1 MFKTLTSRVVALPSS
16 LDSLDVCSRYELRR
30 SINIG
35 DVGDTS
41 DSKGCHFFFRKQA
54 WDKNCHVYDLPCS
67 KDLHHGFSKNGTDV
81 FGVI

>member
-1 MFKTLTSRVVALPSS
+1 MFAADMNFGVPSISVMLVTHQIQRVA
-16 LDSLDVCSRYELRR
+16 
-30 SINIG
+30 
-35 DVGDTS
+35 T
-41 DSKGCHFFFRKQA
+41 FFFRKQA